1 MNYSINQLTTVADCD
16 AVLAQVQKQK
26 DDLTYA
32 KTTRERQL
40 AIYGERTVATDDS
53 LLAVISEISA
63 LQAVVAGLPEGSV
76 KEDMERKIRRLEY
89 RESLLSDRS
98 EDYDIAALLDRELD
112 VALIDA
118 ELAEID
124 TFMADVETHKATL

>member
-1 MNYSINQLTTVADCD
+1 MPKLPGSANWPF
-16 AVLAQVQKQK
+16 
-26 DDLTYA
+26 
-32 KTTRERQL
+32 
-40 AIYGERTVATDDS
+40 GERTVATDAS

-63 LQAVVAGLPEGSV
+63 LQSVVDGLPEGSV

-89 RESLLSDRS
+89 RQTLLSDRS

-112 VALIDA
+112 VGTIEA

-124 TFMADVETHKATL
+124 TFIADLETHRATL